1 MSTTTLPFAGL
12 HNRTTSLFRDY
23 AELTKL
29 RVTSLIVMTAWCG
42 YFFGAHKAGM
52 PWLSW
57 GLLHALL
64 GIGLV
69 SSGTAALNEVMEY
82 DVDAHMR
89 RTARRP
95 IPAGRMSLLHAGLVG
110 ALATVGGSIYLAIF
124 TNPLTGLL
132 TFLTSVVYLAAYTPL
147 KRISPICTFVGAFP
161 GAMPGVLGWTAAR
174 GHLEWGT
181 LVLFAIL
188 FVWQFPHFFSIAWL
202 YREDYAKGGIRMLPV
217 VEEDGRST
225 ARRIF
230 AYSMAL
236 IPISILPSFMGMAGR
251 IYLVGAVVLGVAML
265 YFGVRLAFLNLP
277 PASAPSK
284 MRARH
289 VLQATVIYL
298 PLLFALMMT
307 NAVRP

>member
-1 MSTTTLPFAGL
+1 MSTMTLPLSSF
-12 HNRTTSLFRDY
+12 RTRATSIFRDY

-29 RVTSLIVMTAWCG
+29 RVTTLIVMTAWCG
-42 YFFGAHKAGM
+42 YFFGAHKAGI
-52 PWLSW
+52 SW
-57 GLLHALL
+57 ISFGLLNALL

-69 SSGTAALNEVMEY
+69 SSGTAALNEVMER
-82 DVDAHMR
+82 DVDADMR
-89 RTARRP
+89 RTALRP
-95 IPAGRMSLLHAGLVG
+95 LPAGRMSLFHATTVGLI
-110 ALATVGGSIYLAIF
+110 AAIGGSIYLAIF

-174 GHLEWGT
+174 GKLEWGT

-202 YREDYAKGGIRMLPV
+202 YREDYAKGGIKMLPV

-225 ARRIF
+225 AHRILV
-230 AYSMAL
+230 YSVAL
-236 IPISILPSFMGMAGR
+236 IPISLLPSFMGMAGR
-251 IYLVGAVVLGVAML
+251 IYLVGAVVLGFALL
-265 YFGVRLAFLNLP
+265 YFGIRLAFLNLP
-277 PASAPSK
+277 PISAPSK
-284 MRARH
+284 VRARH

-298 PLLFALMMT
+298 PLLFALMMG
-307 NAVRP
+307 NSVKP

>member
-1 MSTTTLPFAGL
+1 MTLPLSAF
-12 HNRTTSLFRDY
+12 RTRATSLLRDY

-42 YFFGAHKAGM
+42 YFFGAHQAGV
-52 PWLSW
+52 PWISW
-57 GLLHALL
+57 GLFHSLL

-69 SSGTAALNEVMEY
+69 SSGTAALNEVMEH
-82 DVDAHMR
+82 DVDAFMR
-89 RTARRP
+89 RTALRP
-95 IPAGRMSLLHAGLVG
+95 LPAGRMSLFHATAVG
-110 ALATVGGSIYLAIF
+110 VLAAVGGSIYLALA

-161 GAMPGVLGWTAAR
+161 GAMPGVLGWTAVR
-174 GHLEWGT
+174 GQLELGT

-188 FVWQFPHFFSIAWL
+188 FIWQFPHFFSIAWL
-202 YREDYAKGGIRMLPV
+202 YRDDYAKGGVKMLPV

-225 ARRIF
+225 ARRILV
-230 AYSMAL
+230 YSVAL
-236 IPISILPSFMGMAGR
+236 IPISVLPSFMGMAGK
-251 IYLVGAVVLGVAML
+251 IYLVGAVVLGVALL
-265 YFGVRLAFLNLP
+265 YFGIRLAFLEQPLS
-277 PASAPSK
+277 SAPSK

-298 PLLFALMMT
+298 QLLFALMMG
-307 NAVRP
+307 NSLKP